1 MRSQR
6 EFDRLRV
13 PSIPDELLSLQSGSE
28 YACAKMLEKYCGWK
42 ALDGATTQ
50 IKVGRTIFDFRIHN
64 TFVEYHPISL
74 KREFITD
81 GMRAISSAIHGL
93 SKPRKVEILKAV
105 AEELEAQYAKRR
117 GQVLSAHPVYG
128 EMPLICVHTPEE
140 FIRKI
145 ICRFAV
151 TRCGDVESLRQE
163 FNKLRKEF
171 IALRQKDTGDD
182 H

>member
-6 EFDRLRV
+6 GLNKLHL

-28 YACAKMLEKYCGWK
+28 YACAKMLEKYCGWRPI
-42 ALDGATTQ
+42 DGATMQ
-50 IKVGRTIFDFRIHN
+50 IKVGRAIFDFRIHN

-93 SKPRKVEILKAV
+93 PKSKKVEILKAV
-105 AEELEAQYAKRR
+105 AQELEAQYAKRR
-117 GQVLSAHPVYG
+117 GQVLAAHINYR
-128 EMPLICVHTPEE
+128 EMSLICVYTPEE
-140 FIRKI
+140 FISKV
-145 ICRFAV
+145 ICKFA
-151 TRCGDVESLRQE
+151 TRHCEDLQSLRRE

-171 IALRQKDTGDD
+171 IALRQRET
-182 H
+182 

>member
-6 EFDRLRV
+6 GQDRLRL
-13 PSIPDELLSLQSGSE
+13 PSVSFDLSSIQSGSE
-28 YACAKMLEKYCGWK
+28 YACAKMLEKYCEWRG
-42 ALDGATTQ
+42 LDGATMQ
-50 IKVGRTIFDFRIHN
+50 IKVGRTLFDFRIHD
-64 TFVEYHPISL
+64 TFIEYHPISL

-81 GMRAISSAIHGL
+81 GMKAISSAIHGL
-93 SKPRKVEILKAV
+93 SKPKKVEILKAV

-117 GQVLSAHPVYG
+117 GQVLSAHPGYA

-140 FIRKI
+140 FIRKV

-151 TRCGDVESLRQE
+151 GRCGDVDSLRRE

-171 IALRQKDTGDD
+171 IALR
-182 H
+182 

>member
-13 PSIPDELLSLQSGSE
+13 PSIQEGLSGLQSGSE
-28 YACAKMLEKYCGWK
+28 YACAKMLEKYSPWK
-42 ALDGATTQ
+42 AINGGTTQ
-50 IKVGRTIFDFRIHN
+50 IKVGRTLFDFCIQD

-93 SKPRKVEILKAV
+93 PKSKKVEILKAV

-117 GQVLSAHPVYG
+117 AQVLSAHPVYKS
-128 EMPLICVHTPEE
+128 MDLICVHTPEE
-140 FIRKI
+140 FIREVL
-145 ICRFAV
+145 CQFA
-151 TRCGDVESLRQE
+151 TKPHGDMESLRRE
-163 FNKLRKEF
+163 FHKLRKQF
-171 IALRQKDTGDD
+171 RALR
-182 H
+182 

>member
-6 EFDRLRV
+6 GYDKLRL
-13 PSIPDELLSLQSGSE
+13 PSIPNELLSLQSGSE
-28 YACAKMLEKYCGWK
+28 YACAKMLEKYCDWRPI
-42 ALDGATTQ
+42 DGATMQ
-50 IKVGRTIFDFRIHN
+50 IKVGRTVFDFRIHD
-64 TFVEYHPISL
+64 TFLEYHPISL

-117 GQVLSAHPVYG
+117 GQVLSAHPAYG
-128 EMPLICVHTPEE
+128 DMPLICVHTPEE
-140 FIRKI
+140 FIRKVL
-145 ICRFAV
+145 CKFATV
-151 TRCGDVESLRQE
+151 RCGDVDSLRRE

-171 IALRQKDTGDD
+171 IALRQKDIEGGR
-182 H
+182 